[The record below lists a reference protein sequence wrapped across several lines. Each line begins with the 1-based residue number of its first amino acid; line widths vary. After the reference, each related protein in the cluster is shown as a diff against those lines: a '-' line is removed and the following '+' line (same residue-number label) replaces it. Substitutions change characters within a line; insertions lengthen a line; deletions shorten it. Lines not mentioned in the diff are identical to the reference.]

1 VYAVLKPAVDILDR
15 SARSHTVRRWGRFV
29 YRRRKAVL
37 VASLLCFVASIVA
50 LLTGG
55 QPINATDYNVESV
68 QAANLESSQLPS
80 TTGSSFTLI
89 FSSSHLTYVDP
100 AYEAAVNSALAPLRS
115 DPRVSGLSTPYTV
128 PASAGL
134 MASTDKHSVLAQVGL
149 RIDFSQARAQYGD
162 IRSEVHSSAL
172 RITATGDVPLAY
184 DFDTYLASDLRR
196 SEAVSLPLALIL
208 LVIVFSTGIAALL
221 CLGVGVFAVLG
232 GVGATLALA
241 HAIDVSTYAVNV
253 VTLVGLGIAIDYS
266 LFIVTR
272 FREELGS
279 GNSVEDA
286 LATTMA
292 TAGRAIL
299 FSGLSVA
306 IGLAGLLFY
315 TGTALVSMGIAGAVV
330 VAISVLYGVTLLP
343 AMLAILGHRIKSIRI
358 PILQPKPF
366 GEGAWH
372 RLATWV
378 MRRPWLV
385 LIPTVAILLVAGSPF
400 LDLQLANSDVTQL
413 PTNAEA
419 RQGAD
424 LLQAQFPQVG
434 TNTIAVVVQ
443 FDHGPPTSA
452 ANVATAYALSQKLS
466 ALHGVTSIRSYV
478 NVDPTFT
485 LASYQSLYTQPRPAL
500 PSAVRSVLTNLTGSS
515 IAVLDVANPY
525 FVTSDQ
531 AHALVRQIRAD
542 DSVLG
547 ASVKVTGDTAFD
559 IDLVNYMINHTPL
572 AIGFVL
578 VTTLIVL
585 AVLLRSVILPFK
597 AVLMNALSLSAAF
610 GALVWIFDQ
619 GHLSSI
625 LGFTPGPLDP
635 TIPVLLFCVV
645 FGLSMDYEVFLLT
658 RMQEAWHR
666 TGDNRIAVA
675 DGLERS
681 GRLVTGAAAIM
692 ACVFLAFALASIVT
706 IKSIGVGMAVAVI
719 VDASLVRALVV
730 PALMRLLGKAN
741 WWAPRWLRGRAPDR
755 QEIAP
760 AA

>member
-1 VYAVLKPAVDILDR
+1 M
-15 SARSHTVRRWGRFV
+15 RRWGRFV

-37 VASLLCFVASIVA
+37 VASLGCFVLSIVG
-50 LLTGG
+50 LLAGG
-55 QPINATDYNVESV
+55 QPINASNYDVESV
-68 QAANLESSQLPS
+68 RAAKLEGAQLPS
-80 TTGSSFTLI
+80 TTGSSFTLL
-89 FSSSHLTYVDP
+89 LTSKQLSYGQPAFESAVDS
-100 AYEAAVNSALAPLRS
+100 AVAPLQRDS
-115 DPRVSGLSTPYTV
+115 RVSALSTPFNVPATTV
-128 PASAGL
+128 PL
-134 MASTDKHSVLAQVGL
+134 LVSTDKHSVLVQVGL
-149 RIDFSQARAQYGD
+149 HIDFAEARSQYGA
-162 IRSEVHSSAL
+162 IRGEVHSSAFT
-172 RITATGDVPLAY
+172 ITATGDVPLAY

-196 SEAVSLPLALIL
+196 SEIVSLPLALIL
-208 LVIVFSTGIAALL
+208 LVIVFTTGVAALL

-232 GVGATLALA
+232 GVGAALALA
-241 HAIDVSTYAVNV
+241 HVIDVSTYAVNV

-272 FREELGS
+272 FREEIGS
-279 GNSVEDA
+279 GHSVEDA

-292 TAGRAIL
+292 TAGRAIM
-299 FSGLSVA
+299 FSGLTVA
-306 IGLAGLLFY
+306 IGLSGLLFY
-315 TGTALVSMGIAGAVV
+315 TGTALVSMGVAGAIV
-330 VAISVLYGVTLLP
+330 VAVSVLYSLTLLP
-343 AMLAILGHRIKSIRI
+343 AMLAILGKRINSIRV

-366 GEGAWH
+366 GQGAWH

-378 MRRPWLV
+378 MRRPWMV
-385 LIPTVAILLVAGSPF
+385 LIPTVVILLIAGSPF

-413 PTNAEA
+413 PATAEA

-424 LLQAQFPQVG
+424 LLQQQFPQVG
-434 TNTIAVVVQ
+434 QNTIAVVVNFQ
-443 FDHGPPTSA
+443 QGGPTST
-452 ANVATAYALSQKLS
+452 ANVATAYQLSRRIAGLT
-466 ALHGVTSIRSYV
+466 GVTGIRSYV
-478 NVDPTFT
+478 NVDSTST
-485 LASYQSLYTQPRPAL
+485 LSSYQTLYSQPRSSL
-500 PSAVRSVLTNLTGSS
+500 PVAAQSLLTNLTGKT

-525 FVTSDQ
+525 FVTSDR
-531 AHALVRQIRAD
+531 AHDLVRAIRGI
-542 DSVLG
+542 DSVPG
-547 ASVKVTGDTAFD
+547 ATVQVTGDSAFD
-559 IDLVNYMINHTPL
+559 IDLVTYMIDHTPL

-578 VTTLIVL
+578 ITTLIVL
-585 AVLLRSVILPFK
+585 TVLLRSVVLPFK

-619 GHLSSI
+619 GHLSGF

-692 ACVFLAFALASIVT
+692 ACVFLAFALASVVT
-706 IKSIGVGMAVAVI
+706 IKSIGIGMAVAVI
-719 VDASLVRALVV
+719 VDATLVRALVV

-741 WWAPRWLRGRAPDR
+741 WYAPRWLRPREPER

>member
-1 VYAVLKPAVDILDR
+1 M
-15 SARSHTVRRWGRFV
+15 RRWGHFV

-37 VASLLCFVASIVA
+37 AASLVCFVLSIIG

-55 QPINATDYNVESV
+55 QPINAGNYDVESV
-68 QAANLESSQLPS
+68 RAANLEGRQLPS

-89 FSSSHLTYVDP
+89 LTSAQSTFGQPAFETAVD
-100 AYEAAVNSALAPLRS
+100 AAVAPLRHDSRVSALA
-115 DPRVSGLSTPYTV
+115 TPYTASPTTV
-128 PASAGL
+128 PL
-134 MASTDKHSVLAQVGL
+134 MVSTNRHSVLVQVGVKL
-149 RIDFSQARAQYGD
+149 DFAEARSQYGD
-162 IRSEVHSSAL
+162 IRGEVRSSSL
-172 RITATGDVPLAY
+172 SISATGNVPLAY

-196 SEAVSLPLALIL
+196 SEVVSLPLALIL
-208 LVIVFSTGIAALL
+208 LVIVFTTGVAALL

-232 GVGATLALA
+232 GVGAALALA

-272 FREELGS
+272 FREELAS

-286 LATTMA
+286 LGTTMA
-292 TAGRAIL
+292 TAGRAIM
-299 FSGLSVA
+299 FSGLTVA
-306 IGLAGLLFY
+306 IGLSGLLFY
-315 TGTALVSMGIAGAVV
+315 TGTALVSMGVAGAIV
-330 VAISVLYGVTLLP
+330 VAVSVLYAVTLLP
-343 AMLAILGHRIKSIRI
+343 SLLAILGPRINSIRI
-358 PILQPKPF
+358 PILQPKAF

-372 RLATWV
+372 RLANWV
-378 MRRPWLV
+378 MRRPWTV
-385 LIPTVAILLVAGSPF
+385 LIPTVAILLLAGSPF
-400 LDLQLANSDVTQL
+400 LDLQLANSDVNQL
-413 PTNAEA
+413 PTSAEA
-419 RQGAD
+419 RRGAD

-434 TNTIAVVVQ
+434 QNTVAVVVDFQ
-443 FDHGPPTSA
+443 HGRPTSPTNIA
-452 ANVATAYALSQKLS
+452 AAYQLAQRLSTLK
-466 ALHGVTSIRSYV
+466 GVTGVRSYV
-478 NVDPTFT
+478 SVDPTFT
-485 LASYQSLYTQPRPAL
+485 ASSYQSMYSQPKASL
-500 PSAVRSVLTNLTGSS
+500 PVAVQSLLTTLTGSS

-525 FVTSDQ
+525 FATSDQ
-531 AHALVRQIRAD
+531 AHNLVRDIRSI
-542 DSVLG
+542 DSVPG
-547 ASVKVTGDTAFD
+547 ATVQVTGDTAFD
-559 IDLVNYMINHTPL
+559 IDLVNYMIDHTPL

-578 VTTLIVL
+578 ITTLVVL
-585 AVLLRSVILPFK
+585 TILLRSLVLPFK

-619 GHLSSI
+619 GHLSSF

-635 TIPVLLFCVV
+635 TIPVLLFCVI

-658 RMQEAWHR
+658 RMQEAWVK
-666 TGDNRIAVA
+666 TGDNRTAVA

-730 PALMRLLGKAN
+730 PAVMRLLGTAN
-741 WWAPRWLRGRAPDR
+741 WWAPRWLRRRDPPR

>member
-1 VYAVLKPAVDILDR
+1 M
-15 SARSHTVRRWGRFV
+15 RRWGHFV

-37 VASLLCFVASIVA
+37 AVSLAFFALSIVG

-55 QPINATDYNVESV
+55 QPINASNYDVESV
-68 QAANLESSQLPS
+68 RAANLEGAQLPS

-89 FSSSHLTYVDP
+89 LTSAQSTFGEP
-100 AYEAAVNSALAPLRS
+100 AFEAAVNSAIAPLRS
-115 DPRVSGLSTPYTV
+115 DSRVSALATPFT
-128 PASAGL
+128 ASAAAVRP
-134 MASTDKHSVLAQVGL
+134 MVSTDKHSVLVQVGMK
-149 RIDFSQARAQYGD
+149 IDFSQARAQYGE
-162 IRSEVHSSAL
+162 IRGEVRSPSL
-172 RITATGDVPLAY
+172 SITATGDVPLAY
-184 DFDTYLASDLRR
+184 DFDTYLASDLSR
-196 SEAVSLPLALIL
+196 SEVVSLPLALIL
-208 LVIVFSTGIAALL
+208 LVIVFTTGVAALL

-232 GVGATLALA
+232 GVGAALALA

-279 GNSVEDA
+279 GHSVEHA
-286 LATTMA
+286 LGTTMA
-292 TAGRAIL
+292 TAGRAIM
-299 FSGLSVA
+299 FSGLTVA
-306 IGLAGLLFY
+306 IGLSGLLFY
-315 TGTALVSMGIAGAVV
+315 TGTALVSMGIAGAIV
-330 VAISVLYGVTLLP
+330 VAVSVLYGVTLLP
-343 AMLAILGHRIKSIRI
+343 AMLAILGPRINSIRV

-378 MRRPWLV
+378 MRRPWMV
-385 LIPTVAILLVAGSPF
+385 LIPTIAILLIAGSPF
-400 LDLQLANSDVTQL
+400 LDLQLANSDVNQL
-413 PTNAEA
+413 PTSAEA
-419 RQGAD
+419 RKGAD
-424 LLQAQFPQVG
+424 LLQAQFPLVG
-434 TNTIAVVVQ
+434 QNTIAVVMDFQ
-443 FDHGPPTSA
+443 HGRPTA
-452 ANVATAYALSQKLS
+452 PANVSSAYQLAQRLATLK
-466 ALHGVTSIRSYV
+466 GVTGVRSYV
-478 NVDPTFT
+478 TVDATFSLT
-485 LASYQSLYTQPRPAL
+485 SYQTLYAQPKSSLPA
-500 PSAVRSVLTNLTGSS
+500 AVQTLLTNLTGSS
-515 IAVLDVANPY
+515 IAVLDVATPY

-531 AHALVRQIRAD
+531 AHNLVHDVRAID
-542 DSVLG
+542 VVPG
-547 ASVKVTGDTAFD
+547 ATVQVTGDSAFD
-559 IDLVNYMINHTPL
+559 IDLVNYMIDHTPL

-578 VTTLIVL
+578 ITTLIVL
-585 AVLLRSVILPFK
+585 TVLLRSLVLPFK

-625 LGFTPGPLDP
+625 LGFTAGPLDP

-658 RMQEAWHR
+658 RMQEEWHR
-666 TGDNRIAVA
+666 SGNNRKAVA

-692 ACVFLAFALASIVT
+692 ACVFLAFALASVVT

-719 VDASLVRALVV
+719 VDATLVRALVV
-730 PALMRLLGKAN
+730 PALMRLLGRAN
-741 WWAPRWLRGRAPDR
+741 WWGPRWLQRPGPHN

>member
-1 VYAVLKPAVDILDR
+1 
-15 SARSHTVRRWGRFV
+15 VRRWGRFV
-29 YRRRKAVL
+29 YRRRLAVL
-37 VASLLCFVASIVA
+37 AVSLACFVLSLVG

-55 QPINATDYNVESV
+55 QPINASDYNVESV
-68 QAANLESSQLPS
+68 QAANLESEQLPS

-89 FSSSHLTYVDP
+89 LTSTSLTYGEP
-100 AYEAAVNSALAPLRS
+100 AFESAVNSALAPLHTDS
-115 DPRVSGLSTPYTV
+115 RVSAVTTPFTT
-128 PASAGL
+128 PATASL
-134 MASTDKHSVLAQVGL
+134 MVSTDKHSVLAQVGL
-149 RIDFSQARAQYGD
+149 HIDFAQARAQYGE
-162 IRSEVHSSAL
+162 IRGEVHSSAL
-172 RITATGDVPLAY
+172 SITATGDVPLAY
-184 DFDTYLASDLRR
+184 DFDTFLASDLRR
-196 SEAVSLPLALIL
+196 SEVVSLPLALIL
-208 LVIVFSTGIAALL
+208 LVIVFCTGVAALL

-232 GVGATLALA
+232 GVGAALALA
-241 HAIDVSTYAVNV
+241 HVIDVSTYAVNV

-279 GNSVEDA
+279 GHSVEDA

-292 TAGRAIL
+292 TAGRAIM
-299 FSGLSVA
+299 FSGLTVA
-306 IGLAGLLFY
+306 IGLSGLLFY
-315 TGTALVSMGIAGAVV
+315 TGTALVSMGVAGAIV

-343 AMLAILGHRIKSIRI
+343 ALLAILGRRINSIRV

-378 MRRPWLV
+378 MRRPWTV

-400 LDLQLANSDVTQL
+400 LDLQLANSDVNQL

-419 RQGAD
+419 REGAD
-424 LLQAQFPQVG
+424 LLQRQFPQVG
-434 TNTIAVVVQ
+434 TNTIAVVMQ
-443 FDHGPPTSA
+443 FDQGAPTSPQ
-452 ANVATAYALSQKLS
+452 NIATAYALSRRLA
-466 ALHGVTSIRSYV
+466 ALQGVTSIRSYV
-478 NVDPTFT
+478 TLDPTFSVE
-485 LASYQSLYTQPRPAL
+485 SYQSLYAQPKSSLPA
-500 PSAVRSVLTNLTGSS
+500 AVQTLLTNQNGKS

-525 FVTSDQ
+525 FVTSDV

-542 DSVLG
+542 DTVSG
-547 ASVKVTGDTAFD
+547 ATVKVTGDTAFD

-585 AVLLRSVILPFK
+585 TILLRSVILPFK

-610 GALVWIFDQ
+610 GALVWVFDQ
-619 GHLSSI
+619 GHLSSF

-666 TGDNRIAVA
+666 TGDNRTAVA

-692 ACVFLAFALASIVT
+692 ACVFLAFALASVVT

-730 PALMRLLGKAN
+730 PAVMRLLGRAN
-741 WWAPRWLRGRAPDR
+741 WWAPRWLRREPELH
-755 QEIAP
+755 EIAP

>member
-1 VYAVLKPAVDILDR
+1 M
-15 SARSHTVRRWGRFV
+15 RRWGRFV

-37 VASLLCFVASIVA
+37 VVSLLGFVLSVVG

-55 QPINATDYNVESV
+55 QPINASDYNVESV
-68 QAANLESSQLPS
+68 QAANLESAQLPS

-89 FSSSHLTYVDP
+89 LTSSQLTYGEPQFETD
-100 AYEAAVNSALAPLRS
+100 VNNALAPLHS
-115 DPRVSGLSTPYTV
+115 DSRVSALATPFTSAPTV
-128 PASAGL
+128 AAL
-134 MASTDKHSVLAQVGL
+134 MVSTDKHSVLAQVGL
-149 RIDFSQARAQYGD
+149 HIDFAEARAQYGEV
-162 IRSEVHSSAL
+162 RGEVHSSAL
-172 RITATGDVPLAY
+172 SITATGDVPLAY
-184 DFDTYLASDLRR
+184 DFDTFLASDLRR
-196 SEAVSLPLALIL
+196 SEVVSLPLALIL
-208 LVIVFSTGIAALL
+208 LVIVFTTGIAALL
-221 CLGVGVFAVLG
+221 CLGVGIFAVLG
-232 GVGATLALA
+232 GVGAALALA
-241 HAIDVSTYAVNV
+241 HVYDVSTYAVNV

-272 FREELGS
+272 FREELGN
-279 GNSVEDA
+279 GLSVEDA

-292 TAGRAIL
+292 TAGRAIM
-299 FSGLSVA
+299 FSGLTVA
-306 IGLAGLLFY
+306 IGLSGLLFY
-315 TGTALVSMGIAGAVV
+315 TGTALVSMGVAGAIV

-343 AMLAILGHRIKSIRI
+343 ALLAILGRRINSMRI
-358 PILQPKPF
+358 PIMQPKPF
-366 GEGAWH
+366 GQGAWH

-400 LDLQLANSDVTQL
+400 LDLQLANSDVNQL
-413 PTNAEA
+413 PVTAEA

-424 LLQAQFPQVG
+424 LLQRQFPQVG
-434 TNTIAVVVQ
+434 TNTIAVVID
-443 FDHGPPTSA
+443 FDHGSPTSPD
-452 ANVATAYALSQKLS
+452 NVATAYALSQRLA
-466 ALHGVTSIRSYV
+466 ALQGVTSIRSYV
-478 NVDPTFT
+478 TVDPTTT
-485 LASYQSLYTQPRPAL
+485 LAAYQSMYAQPKEAL
-500 PSAVRSVLTNLTGSS
+500 PSAVQALLTNLTGSS

-542 DSVLG
+542 DSVSG
-547 ASVKVTGDTAFD
+547 ATVKVTGDTAFD
-559 IDLVNYMINHTPL
+559 IDLVNYMIDHTPL

-585 AVLLRSVILPFK
+585 TILLRSIVLPFK

-610 GALVWIFDQ
+610 GALVWVFDQ
-619 GHLSSI
+619 GHLSGF
-625 LGFTPGPLDP
+625 LGFTAGPLDP

-658 RMQEAWHR
+658 RMQEAWYG
-666 TGDNRIAVA
+666 TGDNRTAVA
-675 DGLERS
+675 NGLERS

-692 ACVFLAFALASIVT
+692 ACVFLAFALASVVT
-706 IKSIGVGMAVAVI
+706 IKAIGVGMAVAVI

-741 WWAPRWLRGRAPDR
+741 WWAPAWLRRRNPELED
-755 QEIAP
+755 IAP

>member
-1 VYAVLKPAVDILDR
+1 M
-15 SARSHTVRRWGRFV
+15 RRWGRFV

-37 VASLLCFVASIVA
+37 VASLACFAVSMVG

-55 QPINATDYNVESV
+55 QPINASNYDVESV
-68 QAANLESSQLPS
+68 RAAHLEGAQLPS

-89 FSSSHLTYVDP
+89 LTSSQLTYGQPAFESAVDT
-100 AYEAAVNSALAPLRS
+100 AVAPLQQDSRVSALT
-115 DPRVSGLSTPYTV
+115 TPFSV
-128 PASAGL
+128 PATSVPL
-134 MASTDKHSVLAQVGL
+134 LVSTDRHSVLVQVGL
-149 RIDFSQARAQYGD
+149 RIDFSQARAQYGA
-162 IRSEVHSSAL
+162 IRGEVHSPAFT
-172 RITATGDVPLAY
+172 ITATGDVPLAY

-196 SEAVSLPLALIL
+196 SEVVSLPLALIL
-208 LVIVFSTGIAALL
+208 LVIVFTTGVAALL

-232 GVGATLALA
+232 GVGAALALA
-241 HAIDVSTYAVNV
+241 HVIDVSTYAVNV

-272 FREELGS
+272 FREEIGS
-279 GNSVEDA
+279 GHSVEDA

-292 TAGRAIL
+292 TAGRAIV
-299 FSGLSVA
+299 FSGLTVA
-306 IGLAGLLFY
+306 IGLSGLLFY
-315 TGTALVSMGIAGAVV
+315 TGTALVSMGVAGAIVV
-330 VAISVLYGVTLLP
+330 GVSVLYALTLLP
-343 AMLAILGHRIKSIRI
+343 AMLAMLGTRINSIRV

-366 GEGAWH
+366 GQGAWH

-378 MRRPWLV
+378 MRRPWMV
-385 LIPTVAILLVAGSPF
+385 LIPTVAILLIAGSPF
-400 LDLQLANSDVTQL
+400 LDLQLANSDVNQL
-413 PTNAEA
+413 PTTAEA

-424 LLQAQFPQVG
+424 LLQQQFPQVG
-434 TNTIAVVVQ
+434 QNTIAVVVTFQ
-443 FDHGPPTSA
+443 RGGPTSS
-452 ANVATAYALSQKLS
+452 ANVTASYQLSRRIAGLK
-466 ALHGVTSIRSYV
+466 GVTGIRSYV
-478 NVDPTFT
+478 NLDATST
-485 LASYQSLYTQPRPAL
+485 LTSYQTLYAQPKSSLPVAAQSL
-500 PSAVRSVLTNLTGSS
+500 LTNLTGTS

-531 AHALVRQIRAD
+531 AHTLVRAIRGV
-542 DSVLG
+542 DSIPG
-547 ASVKVTGDTAFD
+547 ATVQVTGDSAFD
-559 IDLVNYMINHTPL
+559 IDLVTYMIDHTPL

-578 VTTLIVL
+578 ITTLMVL
-585 AVLLRSVILPFK
+585 TVLLRSVVLPFK

-619 GHLSSI
+619 GHLSGF

-692 ACVFLAFALASIVT
+692 ACVFLAFALASVVT
-706 IKSIGVGMAVAVI
+706 IKSIGIGMAVAVI
-719 VDASLVRALVV
+719 VDATLVRALVV
-730 PALMRLLGKAN
+730 PALMRLLGKTN
-741 WWAPRWLRGRAPDR
+741 WYAPRWLRVRERER

>member
-1 VYAVLKPAVDILDR
+1 
-15 SARSHTVRRWGRFV
+15 VRRWGRFV

-37 VASLLCFVASIVA
+37 VASLLCFVASVLA

-68 QAANLESSQLPS
+68 QAANLESTQLPS
-80 TTGSSFTLI
+80 TTGSSFTLLL
-89 FSSSHLTYVDP
+89 SSSQLTYGEP
-100 AYEAAVNSALAPLRS
+100 AFESAVTAALAPLRKDS
-115 DPRVSGLSTPYTV
+115 RVSALSTPFNT
-128 PASAGL
+128 PASAAL
-134 MASTDKHSVLAQVGL
+134 MVSTDKHSVLAQIGM

-162 IRSEVHSSAL
+162 IRSEVHTNVL

-184 DFDTYLASDLRR
+184 DFDTYLASDLRT
-196 SEAVSLPLALIL
+196 SETVSLPLALIL
-208 LVIVFSTGIAALL
+208 LVIVFGTGIAALL

-232 GVGATLALA
+232 GVGAALALA
-241 HAIDVSTYAVNV
+241 HVIDVSTYAVNV

-279 GNSVEDA
+279 GRSVEDA
-286 LATTMA
+286 LGTTMA

-299 FSGLSVA
+299 FSGLTVA
-306 IGLAGLLFY
+306 VGLAGLLFY

-330 VAISVLYGVTLLP
+330 VAVSVLYAVTLLP
-343 AMLAILGHRIKSIRI
+343 AMLAILGGRVNSLRI

-378 MRRPWLV
+378 MRRPWMV

-400 LDLQLANSDVTQL
+400 LSLQLANSDVNQL
-413 PTNAEA
+413 PATAEA

-434 TNTIAVVVQ
+434 ANTVAVVVQ
-443 FDHGPPTSA
+443 FQHGAPTSA
-452 ANVATAYALSQKLS
+452 ANVAAAYALSQKLL
-466 ALHGVTSIRSYV
+466 ALHGVTSVRSYV
-478 NVDPTFT
+478 NVDPTLT
-485 LASYQSLYTQPRPAL
+485 LAAYQSLYAQPKAAL
-500 PSAVRSVLTNLTGSS
+500 PSSIRSVLTTLTGSS

-531 AHALVRQIRAD
+531 AHALVRQIRST
-542 DSVLG
+542 DSVAG
-547 ASVKVTGDTAFD
+547 ATVKVTGDTAFD
-559 IDLVNYMINHTPL
+559 IDLVNYMIDHTPL
-572 AIGFVL
+572 AIGFVV
-578 VTTLIVL
+578 VTTLAVL
-585 AVLLRSVILPFK
+585 AVLLRSVVLPFK

-610 GALVWIFDQ
+610 GALVWIFEQ

-625 LGFTPGPLDP
+625 LGFTPGALDP

-658 RMQEAWHR
+658 RMQEAWQR
-666 TGDNRIAVA
+666 TGDNRTAVA

-719 VDASLVRALVV
+719 VDATLVRALVV
-730 PALMRLLGKAN
+730 PALMRLLGRAN
-741 WWAPRWLRGRAPDR
+741 WWAPHWWRRR
-755 QEIAP
+755 QEPQEVAP

>member
-1 VYAVLKPAVDILDR
+1 V
-15 SARSHTVRRWGRFV
+15 SRWGRFV

-37 VASLLCFVASIVA
+37 VSSLACFVLSIVA

-55 QPINATDYNVESV
+55 QPINASDYNVESV
-68 QAANLESSQLPS
+68 QAANLESKQLPS
-80 TTGSSFTLI
+80 TVGSSFTLI
-89 FSSSHLTYVDP
+89 LTDPQSTFGDP
-100 AYEAAVNSALAPLRS
+100 AFESAVNNAIAPLQRDS
-115 DPRVSGLSTPYTV
+115 RVSALSTPFTV
-128 PASAGL
+128 SSAETPL
-134 MASTDKHSVLAQVGL
+134 LVSTDKHSVLVQVGMH
-149 RIDFSQARAQYGD
+149 IDFAEARAQYGD
-162 IRSEVHSSAL
+162 IRGEVHSSTL
-172 RITATGDVPLAY
+172 QITATGDVPLAY

-196 SEAVSLPLALIL
+196 SEVVSLPLALIL
-208 LVIVFSTGIAALL
+208 LVIVFTTGVAALL

-232 GVGATLALA
+232 GVGAALALA
-241 HAIDVSTYAVNV
+241 HVIDVSTYAVNV

-272 FREELGS
+272 FREELGA
-279 GNSVEDA
+279 GHSVEDS

-299 FSGLSVA
+299 FSGLTVA

-315 TGTALVSMGIAGAVV
+315 TGTALVSMGIAGAIV

-343 AMLAILGHRIKSIRI
+343 ALLAILGRRINSIRV

-366 GEGAWH
+366 GQGAWH

-400 LDLQLANSDVTQL
+400 LDLQLANSDVNQL
-413 PTNAEA
+413 PTTAEA
-419 RQGAD
+419 RVGAD
-424 LLQAQFPQVG
+424 LLQKQFPQVG
-434 TNTIAVVVQ
+434 TNTIAVVVD
-443 FDHGPPTSA
+443 FDSGPPTSS
-452 ANVATAYALSQKLS
+452 ANVATAYALSQRLS
-466 ALHGVTSIRSYV
+466 ALQGVTSIRSYV
-478 NVDPTFT
+478 TVDPTLT
-485 LASYQSLYTQPRPAL
+485 LASYQTLYQQPKTTL
-500 PSAVRSVLTNLTGSS
+500 PEAVQTVLMSLTGKS

-531 AHALVRQIRAD
+531 AHALVKQIRAID
-542 DSVLG
+542 ATPG
-547 ASVKVTGDTAFD
+547 AAVKVTGDTAFD
-559 IDLVNYMINHTPL
+559 IDLVNYMIDHTPL

-578 VTTLIVL
+578 ITTLIVL
-585 AVLLRSVILPFK
+585 TVLLRSVILPFK

-619 GHLSSI
+619 GHLSGF

-658 RMQEAWHR
+658 RMQEAWLR
-666 TGDNRIAVA
+666 TGDNRTAVA

-692 ACVFLAFALASIVT
+692 ACVFLAFALASVVT
-706 IKSIGVGMAVAVI
+706 IKSIGIGMAVAVI
-719 VDASLVRALVV
+719 ADATLVRALVV

-741 WWAPRWLRGRAPDR
+741 WWAPRWLQRR
-755 QEIAP
+755 QPERQQIAP

>member
-1 VYAVLKPAVDILDR
+1 M
-15 SARSHTVRRWGRFV
+15 TRWGRFV

-37 VASLLCFVASIVA
+37 AVSLLCFALSIVA

-55 QPINATDYNVESV
+55 QPINAGDYNVESV
-68 QAANLESSQLPS
+68 QAANLESKQLPS

-89 FSSSHLTYVDP
+89 LTSAQLTYGEP
-100 AYEAAVNSALAPLRS
+100 QFASAVNSAIAPLHS
-115 DPRVSGLSTPYTV
+115 DSRVSALTTPFTASPTV
-128 PASAGL
+128 AAL
-134 MASTDKHSVLAQVGL
+134 LVSTDKHSVLVQVGL
-149 RIDFSQARAQYGD
+149 HIDFAEARAQYGEV
-162 IRSEVHSSAL
+162 RGEVHSNAL
-172 RITATGDVPLAY
+172 HITATGDVPLAY
-184 DFDTYLASDLRR
+184 DFDTFLASDLRR
-196 SEAVSLPLALIL
+196 SEVVSLPLALIL
-208 LVIVFSTGIAALL
+208 LVIVFTTGIAALL

-232 GVGATLALA
+232 GVGAALALA
-241 HAIDVSTYAVNV
+241 HLFDVSTYAVNV

-272 FREELGS
+272 FREELGNGS
-279 GNSVEDA
+279 SVEDA

-292 TAGRAIL
+292 TAGRAIM
-299 FSGLSVA
+299 FSGLTVA
-306 IGLAGLLFY
+306 IGLSGLLFY
-315 TGTALVSMGIAGAVV
+315 TGTALVSMGVAGAVV
-330 VAISVLYGVTLLP
+330 VAISVLYGMTLLP
-343 AMLAILGHRIKSIRI
+343 ALLALLGHRINSVRI

-400 LDLQLANSDVTQL
+400 LNLQLANSDVNQL
-413 PTNAEA
+413 PPNAEA

-424 LLQAQFPQVG
+424 LLQRQFPQVG
-434 TNTIAVVVQ
+434 TNTIAVVID
-443 FDHGPPTSA
+443 FKHGAPTSP
-452 ANVATAYALSQKLS
+452 ANVATAYALSQRLS
-466 ALHGVTSIRSYV
+466 ALQGVTSIRSYV
-478 NVDPTFT
+478 TIDPTLT
-485 LASYQSLYTQPRPAL
+485 LAAYQSMYAQPKTTLPAAAQAL
-500 PSAVRSVLTNLTGSS
+500 LTTLTGSS

-531 AHALVRQIRAD
+531 AHTLVRQIRAD
-542 DSVLG
+542 DSVSG
-547 ASVKVTGDTAFD
+547 ATVKVTGDTAFD
-559 IDLVNYMINHTPL
+559 IDLVNYMIDHTPL

-585 AVLLRSVILPFK
+585 TVLLRSVVLPFK

-619 GHLSSI
+619 GHLSNI
-625 LGFTPGPLDP
+625 LGFTAGPLDP

-658 RMQEAWHR
+658 RMQEAWYR
-666 TGDNRIAVA
+666 TGENRRAVA

-692 ACVFLAFALASIVT
+692 ACVFLAFALASVVT
-706 IKSIGVGMAVAVI
+706 IKAIGVGMAVAVV
-719 VDASLVRALVV
+719 VDATLVRALVV
-730 PALMRLLGKAN
+730 PAVMRLLGNAN
-741 WWAPRWLRGRAPDR
+741 WWAPAWLRRRNTQP

>member
-1 VYAVLKPAVDILDR
+1 M
-15 SARSHTVRRWGRFV
+15 RRWGHFV

-37 VASLLCFVASIVA
+37 AASLGFFVLSIVG

-55 QPINATDYNVESV
+55 QPINAGNYDVESV
-68 QAANLESSQLPS
+68 HAANLEGAQLPS

-89 FSSSHLTYVDP
+89 LTSSHSTFGEP
-100 AYEAAVNSALAPLRS
+100 ALESAVNAAVAPLRS
-115 DPRVSGLSTPYTV
+115 DSRVSAMTTPYT
-128 PASAGL
+128 ASAAAAPL
-134 MASTDKHSVLAQVGL
+134 MVSTDKHSVLVQVGM
-149 RIDFSQARAQYGD
+149 RIDFSQARAQYGE
-162 IRSEVHSSAL
+162 IRGEVRSPSL
-172 RITATGDVPLAY
+172 SITATGNVPLAY
-184 DFDTYLASDLRR
+184 DFDTYLGSDLRR
-196 SEAVSLPLALIL
+196 SEVVSLPLALIL
-208 LVIVFSTGIAALL
+208 LVIVFTTGVAALL

-232 GVGATLALA
+232 GVGAALALA

-272 FREELGS
+272 FREELAS
-279 GNSVEDA
+279 GNSVEVA
-286 LATTMA
+286 LGTTMA
-292 TAGRAIL
+292 TAGRAIM
-299 FSGLSVA
+299 FSGLTVA
-306 IGLAGLLFY
+306 IGLSGLLFY
-315 TGTALVSMGIAGAVV
+315 TGTALVSMGVAGAIV
-330 VAISVLYGVTLLP
+330 VAISVLYAVTLLP
-343 AMLAILGHRIKSIRI
+343 SLLAILGPRINSIRV

-366 GEGAWH
+366 GQGAWH

-378 MRRPWLV
+378 MRRPWTV
-385 LIPTVAILLVAGSPF
+385 LIPTVAILLIAGSPF

-413 PTNAEA
+413 PTTAEA

-434 TNTIAVVVQ
+434 QNTVAVVVNFQ
-443 FDHGPPTSA
+443 HGGPTAPANIASA
-452 ANVATAYALSQKLS
+452 YQLAQRLATLK
-466 ALHGVTSIRSYV
+466 GVTGVRSYV
-478 NVDPTFT
+478 SVDPTFT
-485 LASYQSLYTQPRPAL
+485 LASYQALYSQPKSSLPP
-500 PSAVRSVLTNLTGSS
+500 AVRSVLTSLTGSS

-531 AHALVRQIRAD
+531 AHSLVGDIRATD
-542 DSVLG
+542 ALPG
-547 ASVKVTGDTAFD
+547 ATVQVTGDTAFD
-559 IDLVNYMINHTPL
+559 IDLVNYMIDHTPL

-578 VTTLIVL
+578 VTTVIVL
-585 AVLLRSVILPFK
+585 TVLLRSLVLPFK

-610 GALVWIFDQ
+610 GALVWVFDQ

-625 LGFTPGPLDP
+625 LGFTAGPLDP

-658 RMQEAWHR
+658 RMQEAWIR
-666 TGDNRIAVA
+666 SGDNRTAVA

-692 ACVFLAFALASIVT
+692 ACVFLAFALASVVT

-719 VDASLVRALVV
+719 VDATLVRALVV
-730 PALMRLLGKAN
+730 PAVMRLLGRAN
-741 WWAPRWLRGRAPDR
+741 WWAPRWLRPREPER